1 MMKVL
6 MSYPSADEEATLLA
20 RVHRGFDAHDLAAS
34 GLRPVVDASALQAAR
49 TAVQRVTVSD
59 GMFRYIT
66 QIVGRTRG
74 LPTLTLG
81 ASPRASIALLE
92 CSKALAAINGRDYVI
107 PEDIKAIAPPV
118 LRHRLLLRAE
128 AEMEGFKA
136 DDVVRQVLGA
146 VEVPR

>member
-1 MMKVL
+1 M
-6 MSYPSADEEATLLA
+6 
-20 RVHRGFDAHDLAAS
+20 
-34 GLRPVVDASALQAAR
+34 
-49 TAVQRVTVSD
+49 
-59 GMFRYIT
+59 
-66 QIVGRTRG
+66 
-74 LPTLTLG
+74 PTLTLG

-136 DDVVRQVLGA
+136 DDVVRQLLGA